1 MPSVSLQQHKAMEA
15 AAHGHS
21 TLGIPEKVGKE
32 FVAADAAPIACA
44 GILLRAPGP
53 LFLLVRNAD
62 DGQWVQPGGHVE
74 AGETPEEAAERE
86 CKEEVGSLP
95 EGVRWM
101 LRRSQSEGVDFT
113 CYMQDVDVFEPTLD
127 DESTGWRWCAPGDLP
142 EGVHPEVA
150 RSIELASGHELDIAK
165 AIRDGE
171 LASPQRY
178 ENVWLFDIRITGTG
192 TSYRQSLDEYVYRPP
207 EDFLSDDFVQRCN
220 GLPLI
225 FEHPKTSL
233 LDTQE
238 FRDRAIGTVTL
249 PYVKDD
255 EVRGIAKVFDEDGA
269 ALMRSSHASTS
280 PAVVFRD
287 AGSTQSIELNDGSTV
302 LIEGKPSYLDHL
314 AICVEGVWDKGGE
327 PTGVN
332 LEGDSKVENEEKV
345 PAWADALGKKLDS
358 VCSRMDAIENKGGDK
373 FDDAKKDSAK
383 KDSFEGLEHKVEG
396 EGYDKEAA
404 EKIAGKVAEEKKAK
418 ADRKDSGEELMDAR
432 KDSEKEAEKDGKKEH
447 EDEEKAIKEGDKE
460 AKAERDDAARKDSQ
474 RENAELRLRIAAM
487 DERLSGLTRPLS
499 SEDRD
504 QLSVAQRRADSL
516 AQMFG
521 DSVQPPL
528 HGEGPIAYRKR
539 LAAKFQKYSPSLK
552 TVKLDSQSPEA
563 FALMEE
569 RIYNDAQNVALNPAS
584 APKGRLIPSVRVD
597 AAGRQITTYTG
608 DIDSWLTHFK
618 SPGYSAT
625 INRNLHNEN
634 KGAR

>member
-1 MPSVSLQQHKAMEA
+1 
-15 AAHGHS
+15 
-21 TLGIPEKVGKE
+21 
-32 FVAADAAPIACA
+32 
-44 GILLRAPGP
+44 
-53 LFLLVRNAD
+53 
-62 DGQWVQPGGHVE
+62 
-74 AGETPEEAAERE
+74 
-86 CKEEVGSLP
+86 
-95 EGVRWM
+95 
-101 LRRSQSEGVDFT
+101 
-113 CYMQDVDVFEPTLD
+113 
-127 DESTGWRWCAPGDLP
+127 
-142 EGVHPEVA
+142 
-150 RSIELASGHELDIAK
+150 
-165 AIRDGE
+165 
-171 LASPQRY
+171 
-178 ENVWLFDIRITGTG
+178 
-192 TSYRQSLDEYVYRPP
+192 
-207 EDFLSDDFVQRCN
+207 
-220 GLPLI
+220 
-225 FEHPKTSL
+225 
-233 LDTQE
+233 
-238 FRDRAIGTVTL
+238 
-249 PYVKDD
+249 
-255 EVRGIAKVFDEDGA
+255 
-269 ALMRSSHASTS
+269 
-280 PAVVFRD
+280 
-287 AGSTQSIELNDGSTV
+287 
-302 LIEGKPSYLDHL
+302 
-314 AICVEGVWDKGGE
+314 
-327 PTGVN
+327 
-332 LEGDSKVENEEKV
+332 
-345 PAWADALGKKLDS
+345 
-358 VCSRMDAIENKGGDK
+358 
-373 FDDAKKDSAK
+373 
-383 KDSFEGLEHKVEG
+383 HKVEG

-552 TVKLDSQSPEA
+552 TVKLDSQSTEA

-569 RIYNDAQNVALNPAS
+569 RIYNDAQNVALNRAS